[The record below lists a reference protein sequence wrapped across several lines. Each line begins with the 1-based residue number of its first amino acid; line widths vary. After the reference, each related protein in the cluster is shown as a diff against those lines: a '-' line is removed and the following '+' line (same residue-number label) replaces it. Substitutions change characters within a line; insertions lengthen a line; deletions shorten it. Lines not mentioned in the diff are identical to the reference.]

1 MKKLIYIIVSFYLIV
16 SCTTIKDAGK
26 VLRNEKVRT
35 TDEFLVKKREPLVL
49 PPNYE
54 QMPIPGNIKDKKIE
68 TDTSIK
74 DILKAPKKLKSTGSS
89 STIEESI
96 LSKIRK

>member
-54 QMPIPGNIKDKKIE
+54 QMPIPGNNQDKKNE
-68 TDTSIK
+68 TDDGIK
-74 DILKAPKKLKSTGSS
+74 NILKAPKKLRNAGPSS
-89 STIEESI
+89 SIEESI
-96 LSKIRK
+96 LNKIR